1 MILFLQI
8 AFLVI
13 YVVGAL
19 VTLARLLDDVD
30 YVEAG
35 PTTRD
40 TVFETF
46 VAVLVWPCTLA
57 TIGYVALCDRLNK
70 KDWY

>member
-1 MILFLQI
+1 MTLFMQVAL
-8 AFLVI
+8 LVV

-35 PTTRD
+35 PTVYD
-40 TVFETF
+40 TIFETS

-57 TIGYVALCDRLNK
+57 TIGYVALCDRLDK